1 MGESF
6 LNRDVGSRG
15 TVEASR
21 RSRTSRHLPS
31 SPLTNPTVSRAPDCF
46 GGSEAARGR
55 EPAALM
61 SVTGRGANRLLLSL
75 DVRSRLDELRGRA
88 VGRATRHMVTS
99 RPLLH
104 ARAESAAVLRP
115 LAANRGSERLV
126 AWTCSETGPSDR
138 IRAGR
143 VLSRGKSPRRVMPTT
158 APEAIIAI
166 VEPPED
172 APSSD
177 VEVERP
183 QMLPHP
189 GRQWGG
195 FCVLRHASHV
205 ITKYMPAGADAISPV
220 GLRVAPTPRVGSL
233 RRSYRRLSIGATR
246 EAWRPPA
253 GHRQPNVGHCEVHDG
268 WDIFRPPLS
277 P

>member
-1 MGESF
+1 MIAVEDEKLPPGGAQGPHEGIVSHRRG
-6 LNRDVGSRG
+6 LLPPEPSCLGTLAGWGGRVAVGCEQEVSQVKVGVPVRVKLFV
-15 TVEASR
+15 TVEVAVIVLVGVSR
-21 RSRTSRHLPS
+21 RF
-31 SPLTNPTVSRAPDCF
+31 A
-46 GGSEAARGR
+46 
-55 EPAALM
+55 
-61 SVTGRGANRLLLSL
+61 
-75 DVRSRLDELRGRA
+75 
-88 VGRATRHMVTS
+88 
-99 RPLLH
+99 
-104 ARAESAAVLRP
+104 
-115 LAANRGSERLV
+115 
-126 AWTCSETGPSDR
+126 
-138 IRAGR
+138 
-143 VLSRGKSPRRVMPTT
+143 GKSPLWVMPRS
-158 APEAIIAI
+158 ALAAIILD
-166 VEPPED
+166 VEPPGD